1 MSLKRFVGS
10 IGSSTTGAIIVIKDT
25 LKVVRNHPEI
35 AIYPY
40 AAALFISITYPVV
53 SATIFAHWYKQI
65 FSRTDVFVP
74 NKARIILGLVGFSAF
89 YIALVTAYFSTA
101 VSASVIAKLE
111 DRPIPPFYGLLRVI
125 KNFFRVT
132 KFAILSVFF
141 FPVGVYAQRRKLPR
155 GFVGVAGSS
164 LTLHMAQVA
173 PSILTTD
180 KKFGATIRDSIDTLG
195 RAWRESL
202 VLKIG
207 IYLVVFL
214 IIALPKLLQHGLF
227 KGHAASTIGW
237 VVSIELGATSLVG
250 FKVLNSIF
258 TAVLYHQARQRQE

>member
-1 MSLKRFVGS
+1 M
-10 IGSSTTGAIIVIKDT
+10 KDT
-25 LKVVRNHPEI
+25 LTVVRNHPEI
-35 AIYPY
+35 AFYPY
-40 AAALFISITYPVV
+40 AAALFVSVTYPVV
-53 SATIFAHWYKQI
+53 SATVFAHWYRQI
-65 FSRTDVFVP
+65 FSRTDVIVP
-74 NKARIILGLVGFSAF
+74 NKARIILGVVGFSAF

-111 DRPIPPFYGLLRVI
+111 NRPIPPFYGLLRVI

-132 KFAILSVFF
+132 KFAILSIFF
-141 FPVGVYAQRRKLPR
+141 FPIGVYVQRRKLPR
-155 GFVGVAGSS
+155 GVVGVTGSS

-180 KKFGATIRDSIDTLG
+180 KKFGATIRDSIDILG

-202 VLKIG
+202 ILKIG
-207 IYLVVFL
+207 IYVVVFL

-258 TAVLYHQARQRQE
+258 TAILYHQARQRQE